1 MKQLRTF
8 VGNAPRQSIR
18 PSYSVCTYDGCSAA
32 PDEELNAPLC
42 MSHAKKLAVQVML
55 LNNTSVDKDSP
66 YVAGKVNRKRLT
78 DPYVGNRAERY
89 GMVYFIQFGDRI
101 KIGYTTDLAQRMTA
115 VPHDKILALI
125 AGTMTDERRC
135 HEKFAHLRLTGEW
148 FSAGPDLL
156 KFIDKL
162 PVHESLAA

>member
-1 MKQLRTF
+1 MRQHKTF
-8 VGNAPRQSIR
+8 PGSAPQPTIGAAW
-18 PSYSVCTYDGCSAA
+18 SVCAHNGCDAR
-32 PDEELNAPLC
+32 PDEELSAPLC

-66 YVAGKVNRKRLT
+66 YVAGKVNRKRLI
-78 DPYVGNRAERY
+78 DPYVGKKTERY

-101 KIGYTTDLAQRMTA
+101 KIGYTTDLDQRMNA
-115 VPHDKILALI
+115 LPHDKILALI

-162 PVHESLAA
+162 PVHETLAA